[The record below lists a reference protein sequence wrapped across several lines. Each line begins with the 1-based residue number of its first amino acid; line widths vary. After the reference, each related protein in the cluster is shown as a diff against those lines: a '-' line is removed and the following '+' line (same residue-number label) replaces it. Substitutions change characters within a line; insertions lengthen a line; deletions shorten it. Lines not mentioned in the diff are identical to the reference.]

1 MSPVCWD
8 LARSSIR
15 MTTMD
20 HANMVNG
27 IWPYLPA
34 FRAVAETEHLPTA
47 ARQLHVVPSALSRS
61 VRLLEE
67 AVGAQ
72 LFARQ
77 GRRLVLNQRGRA
89 LLDALRQSVAGLE
102 RGLQPA
108 GDEAFEGEFR
118 VGTIGVVTNHVV
130 LPVLLDLVVKRPK
143 IVPTM
148 RASGA
153 RESNHRLAIGALDLA
168 FYYDA
173 TPMDGVWCERLGALG
188 ASVYCGR
195 GHPLFGVRRVTQ
207 KALLEHPFSVP
218 QIGDRN
224 VPMDGWPVHIDRK
237 VGLKIELLLTNLDV
251 ALSGRFVTVLPDVVA
266 RPHLEAKRLRR
277 FNFDLVPPIEVF
289 GACREGD
296 QERALHRG
304 VLDAVR
310 AYMSEIG
317 ITE

>member
-1 MSPVCWD
+1 MK
-8 LARSSIR
+8 R
-15 MTTMD
+15 
-20 HANMVNG
+20 ANLVND

-47 ARQLHVVPSALSRS
+47 AKALHVVPSALSRS

-67 AVGAQ
+67 AVGEL

-77 GRRLVLNQRGRA
+77 GRRLVLNAQGRA
-89 LLDALRQSVAGLE
+89 LLDAVRESSRTIE
-102 RGLQPA
+102 RGLLRSEEQ
-108 GDEAFEGEFR
+108 DFEGELR
-118 VGTIGVVTNHVV
+118 VGTIGVLTNHVV
-130 LPVLLDLVVKRPK
+130 LPVLLELVAERPK
-143 IVPTM
+143 IVPVM

-195 GHPLFGVRRVTQ
+195 KHPLYAAKRVTQ
-207 KALLEHPFSVP
+207 KMLLEHPFSVP

-224 VPMDGWPVHIDRK
+224 VPMDGWPVHLDRK
-237 VGLKIELLLTNLDV
+237 VGMRIELLLTNLDV
-251 ALSGRFVTVLPDVVA
+251 ALSGQFVCVLPDVVA
-266 RPHLEAKRLRR
+266 APHLKTKRLRR
-277 FNFDLVPPIEVF
+277 FAFDLVPPIEVF

-296 QERALHRG
+296 QDRELLAR
-304 VLDAVR
+304 VLRSVR
-310 AYMSEIG
+310 EATREMSA
-317 ITE
+317 TE